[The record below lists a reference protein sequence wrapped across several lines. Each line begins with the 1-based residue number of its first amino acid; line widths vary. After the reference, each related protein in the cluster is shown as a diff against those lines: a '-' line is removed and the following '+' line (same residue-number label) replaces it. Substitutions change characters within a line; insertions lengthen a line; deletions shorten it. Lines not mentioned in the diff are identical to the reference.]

1 MHCRILVTYLPKY
14 ADQNKSVVWHIEH
27 ERQVEMEKKSTI
39 VHLTVII
46 KCFYCGSGS
55 TWCQ

>member
-1 MHCRILVTYLPKY
+1 MHCRILVTYLPEY

-39 VHLTVII
+39 VCLTVI
-46 KCFYCGSGS
+46 YN
-55 TWCQ
+55 